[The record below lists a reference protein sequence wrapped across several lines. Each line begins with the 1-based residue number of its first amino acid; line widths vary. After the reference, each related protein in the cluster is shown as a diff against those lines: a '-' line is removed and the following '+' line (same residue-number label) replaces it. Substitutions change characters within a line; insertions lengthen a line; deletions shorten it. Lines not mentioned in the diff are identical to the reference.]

1 MAPVAAYFFLQV
13 ERRRFTGAVRP
24 AAGAPRLKRRIPIM
38 PATQFGL
45 RKVAA
50 TVLLLF
56 ALGASLSACADIH
69 PDNTPRSP
77 KFRAYLPY

>member
-1 MAPVAAYFFLQV
+1 
-13 ERRRFTGAVRP
+13 
-24 AAGAPRLKRRIPIM
+24 M
-38 PATQFGL
+38 PAPLSAL